1 MTMSYPLSLI
11 IGYLIGSIPFAY
23 LNSKLR
29 GGNIFAQGSGNPGA
43 TNTWTLYGKRA
54 ALLVLALD
62 VLKGFIPTFTVAQVT
77 GDLHLAF
84 WTGAG
89 CVLGHAFSL
98 YTKFQGGKALASALG
113 VLGYLYP
120 VGLAVVVISY
130 VLSALIMRYIVV
142 ATTFVIVGAAVYFLW
157 TEPDLSKQLAFMTM
171 VIPVLYRHL
180 PNWERIYLRN
190 EPKITERVHEITL
203 ERLSKPQQIKLR
215 VAYFAVSALVVL
227 ALVFLARTA

>member
-1 MTMSYPLSLI
+1 MSMSFPLYVL

-54 ALLVLALD
+54 ALLVLLLD
-62 VLKGFIPTFTVAQVT
+62 VLKGFIPTYAVAQVT
-77 GDLHLAF
+77 GDVHMAF

-98 YTKFQGGKALASALG
+98 YTKFHGGKALATSVG

-120 VGLAVVVISY
+120 VGLAVVVVSY
-130 VLSALIMRYIVV
+130 VLSALIIRYIVV
-142 ATTFVIVGAAVYFLW
+142 ATTLVIVGATVYFLW
-157 TEPDLSKQLAFMTM
+157 MEPDLGKQLAFLTM

-203 ERLSKPQQIKLR
+203 NRLPKPQQIKLR
-215 VAYFAVSALVVL
+215 VVYFAVVALVVL
-227 ALVFLARTA
+227 ALVLLARPV